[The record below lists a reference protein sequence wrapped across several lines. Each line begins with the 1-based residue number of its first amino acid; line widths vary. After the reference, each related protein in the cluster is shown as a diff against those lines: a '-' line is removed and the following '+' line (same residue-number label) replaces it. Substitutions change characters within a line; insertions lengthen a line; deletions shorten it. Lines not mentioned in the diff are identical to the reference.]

1 MADLADLR
9 REYGRRGLSEADV
22 APDPVAQLGRWLDEA
37 VAAKCLEPNA
47 LTVATVAPDGRPRAR
62 VVLLKGLDAR
72 GLVFYTNAESA
83 KGQELAANPDVALVL
98 HWPELERQVRATGRA
113 APVPAEEADAY
124 FASRP
129 LGSRLGAWAS
139 PQSEV
144 VPDRAAL
151 EARLAEATARFPDG
165 EVPRPPHWGGYRVTP
180 ETVEFWQGRPN
191 RRHDRLRYRRAEG
204 AWLRERL
211 AP

>member
-1 MADLADLR
+1 MADLAELR
-9 REYGRRGLSEADV
+9 REYGRRGLGEADV
-22 APDPVAQLGRWLDEA
+22 DPDPLTQLGRWLAEA
-37 VAAKCLEPNA
+37 VAAGCLEPNA
-47 LTVATVAPDGRPRAR
+47 LTVATVGPDGRPRAR

-72 GLVFYTNAESA
+72 GLVFYTNFTSA
-83 KGQELAANPDVALVL
+83 KGQELAADPNVALVA

-144 VPDRAAL
+144 VPDRAFL
-151 EARLAEATARFPDG
+151 EARLAEAEARFADG
-165 EVPRPPHWGGYRVTP
+165 AVPRPPHWGGYRVVP
-180 ETVEFWQGRPN
+180 DAVELWQGRPN
-191 RRHDRLRYRRAEG
+191 RLHDRLRYRRAPG
-204 AWLRERL
+204 GWVLERL

>member
-1 MADLADLR
+1 M
-9 REYGRRGLSEADV
+9 
-22 APDPVAQLGRWLDEA
+22 
-37 VAAKCLEPNA
+37 
-47 LTVATVAPDGRPRAR
+47 
-62 VVLLKGLDAR
+62 
-72 GLVFYTNAESA
+72 
-83 KGQELAANPDVALVL
+83 
-98 HWPELERQVRATGRA
+98 
-113 APVPAEEADAY
+113 
-124 FASRP
+124 
-129 LGSRLGAWAS
+129 
-139 PQSEV
+139 

-191 RRHDRLRYRRAEG
+191 RLHDRLRYRRAEG